1 MKKSVQTRKL
11 LTTLYSELLGFFGH
25 RNWWPAGT
33 PFEVCVGAILTQNT
47 SWKNV
52 VQAISNLKAASALDA
67 NTIHRLP
74 LDELAD
80 LIRPAGYFNVKA
92 KRLRNFVDHLVLEHG
107 SNLNSLF
114 ASPAADL
121 RNELLAI
128 NGIGKETADS
138 IMLYAAQIPIFVVDA
153 YTRRVLLRHGII
165 DERADYD
172 TIQRIFNENL
182 PEKVELFND
191 FHAQIVAVGH
201 HFCRKK
207 PICGECP
214 LKSFLPA

>member
-1 MKKSVQTRKL
+1 MKKSAQTRKL
-11 LTTLYSELLGFFGH
+11 LTAMYRELLGFFGH
-25 RNWWPAGT
+25 RNWWPADT

-52 VQAISNLKAASALDA
+52 VKAMSNLKAASALDA
-67 NTIHRLP
+67 KTIHRLP

-92 KRLRNFVDHLVLEHG
+92 KRLRNFVDHLVLNHG

-114 ASPAADL
+114 ASPVDAL
-121 RNELLAI
+121 REELLAI

-138 IMLYAAQIPIFVVDA
+138 MMLYAGQKPIFVVDA
-153 YTRRVLLRHGII
+153 YTQRVLHRHGII
-165 DERADYD
+165 DQKADYD
-172 TIQRIFNENL
+172 TIQRIFHANL
-182 PEKVELFND
+182 PTNVELFND

-201 HFCRKK
+201 HFCRRK
-207 PICGECP
+207 PLCNQCP
-214 LKSFLPA
+214 LEPFLPT